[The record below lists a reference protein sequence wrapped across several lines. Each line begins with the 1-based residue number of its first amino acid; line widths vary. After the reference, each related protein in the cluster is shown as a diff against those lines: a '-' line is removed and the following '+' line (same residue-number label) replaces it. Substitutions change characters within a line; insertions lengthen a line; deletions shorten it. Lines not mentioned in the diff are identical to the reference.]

1 MHCCKY
7 LLTVFSVL
15 ITSLCTAQD
24 SLRITTDSAD
34 RIFLQKNLMM
44 VAAQLNVDAQKALEV
59 QARLYP
65 NPQFSFGLNTY
76 DSKNKKLFYAGQNG
90 EKSFEFDQLILLG
103 GKRKNLVELV
113 KQNTKQAQL
122 EMEDLM
128 RNLKYQLHNDL
139 LSLHFDLLTVHQYNQ
154 HLQQLDS
161 IITGYQEQAAKGNIA
176 LKEEVRLKTAYMS
189 LNNDRTDLLNN
200 IEEEQK
206 DLHLLLQTNQ
216 FVLPQYDDA
225 SWSKYEQLPVLD
237 SMMNLALHH
246 RSDLEEAALN
256 RSVADLNIHYQKSLA
271 APDLTLGASYDQRGN
286 AFNNQYMLTFGIPLP
301 FWNRNQGNIKAAQ
314 VQSNIAAVNQQQQQS
329 TVAGEV
335 TAAWNNMQ
343 RSIAEYQKTK
353 KMYSADFSTV
363 FDGMTANFLKRNIS
377 ILEFV
382 DFFESYNSG
391 IAEVNRVKKQLAL
404 SGETINYSVEFPVY

>member
-1 MHCCKY
+1 MSYCRYWLAVYFLFGSFCG
-7 LLTVFSVL
+7 
-15 ITSLCTAQD
+15 TAQD
-24 SLRITTDSAD
+24 TLRVNTDSAD
-34 RIFLQKNLMM
+34 RMFLQKNLMM

-59 QARLYP
+59 QAKLYP
-65 NPQFSFGLNTY
+65 NPQFSIGLNTY
-76 DSKNKKLFYAGQNG
+76 DSQNKQLFYAGQNG

-103 GKRKNLVELV
+103 GKRKNLVELA
-113 KQNTKQAQL
+113 KQSTKQAQL

-128 RNLKYQLHNDL
+128 RNLKYQLHNNL
-139 LSLHFDLLTVHQYNQ
+139 LSLHFDLLTVQQYNQ

-176 LKEEVRLKTAYMS
+176 LKEVVRLKAAYMS
-189 LNNDRTDLLNN
+189 LNNDRTELLNN

-206 DLHLLLQTNQ
+206 DLRLLLQTNQ

-225 SWSKYEQLPVLD
+225 SWAKYEQLPVLD
-237 SMMNLALHH
+237 SLMNLALQH
-246 RSDLEEAALN
+246 RSDLQQAALN

-271 APDLTLGASYDQRGN
+271 VPDLTVGASYDQRGN

-314 VQSNIAAVNQQQQQS
+314 VQSNVATVNQQLQQS
-329 TVAGEV
+329 TVTGEV
-335 TAAWNNMQ
+335 TAAWNSMQ
-343 RSIAEYQKTK
+343 RSISEYQKTK
-353 KMYSADFSTV
+353 KLFSADFSTV
-363 FDGMTANFLKRNIS
+363 FDGMTTNFLKRNIS

>member
-1 MHCCKY
+1 MYYCKY
-7 LLTVFSVL
+7 LLTVFAVL
-15 ITSLCTAQD
+15 IAGLCTAQD
-24 SLRITTDSAD
+24 SLHITTDAAD
-34 RIFLQKNLMM
+34 KIFLQKNLLMI
-44 VAAQLNVDAQKALEV
+44 AAQLNVDAQKALEV

-65 NPQFSFGLNTY
+65 NPQFSIGLNAY
-76 DSKNKKLFYAGQNG
+76 DSQNKKLFYTGQNG
-90 EKSFEFDQLILLG
+90 EKSFEFDQLILMG
-103 GKRKNLVELV
+103 GKRKNLVELA

-128 RNLKYQLHNDL
+128 RNLKYQLHNNL
-139 LSLHFDLLTVHQYNQ
+139 LSLHFDLLTVQQYNQ

-161 IITGYQEQAAKGNIA
+161 IITGYQQQAAKGNIA
-176 LKEEVRLKTAYMS
+176 LKEVVRLKTAYMS
-189 LNNDRTDLLNN
+189 LNNDRTELLNN

-206 DLHLLLQTNQ
+206 DLRLLLQTNQ
-216 FVLPQYDDA
+216 FVLPQYDNA

-237 SMMNLALHH
+237 SLMNLALQH

-271 APDLTLGASYDQRGN
+271 TPDLTVGASYDQRGN
-286 AFNNQYMLTFGIPLP
+286 AFTNQYMLTFGIPLP

-314 VQSNIAAVNQQQQQS
+314 VQSNLAAVNQQQQQS

-343 RSIAEYQKTK
+343 RSISEYQKTK

-363 FDGMTANFLKRNIS
+363 FDGMTTNFLKRNIS